1 MRELEL
7 RFDRFYRHEELSAIL
22 KGFAQRK
29 PALFS
34 VESIGKSHEGRD
46 IPVVTVTNAATGPAS
61 QKPAF
66 WIDGNIHAAEL
77 TASTA
82 CLYYLNALEQGYGT
96 DPDITRL
103 VDRLSKRVLVKRTR
117 NQADR
122 RVVQV
127 EITQKGL
134 DLLRELDPH
143 VQRMPRALLGHV
155 SQTRLQLLSKLLTE
169 VLDGMGTFP

>member
-1 MRELEL
+1 MASVVAREL
-7 RFDRFYRHEELSAIL
+7 
-22 KGFAQRK
+22 KQQR
-29 PALFS
+29 AF
-34 VESIGKSHEGRD
+34 GSHEQEVMLGLQ
-46 IPVVTVTNAATGPAS
+46 IAATRIMEPWE
-61 QKPAF
+61 KF
-66 WIDGNIHAAEL
+66 LKTTAEL
-77 TASTA
+77 TPNQYNVLRILRGSQ
-82 CLYYLNALEQGYGT
+82 QGGLT
-96 DPDITRL
+96 CGEIGERTIARDPDITRL